1 VTADWHHLGRLL
13 HVGSGFAAVGL
24 GLAVMLLPKFGRH
37 AGWHRR
43 LGRVYAALIAG
54 SCLLG
59 VPLAYRQGNTYLMA
73 LGAVTLAVVVAG
85 WLAGRVAR
93 SVRDREAAAWWLRRH
108 LILMG
113 ASYVG
118 GLERLLRHEPGLRRR
133 RGVASLGLRL
143 RPDGDRRGR
152 HRPGRTAGGSAA
164 LRAGASDP
172 RGKPKDASGTGVV
185 AAGHPRGVPL
195 RFACGGAENRRFAG
209 AAEDW

>member
-1 VTADWHHLGRLL
+1 MTADWHHLGRLL

-85 WLAGRVAR
+85 WLAGRVTR

-118 GLERLLRHEPGLRRR
+118 AWSGFFATNPVF
-133 RGVASLGLRL
+133 GVGEDWQVWLTVFG
-143 RPDGDRRGR
+143 P
-152 HRPGRTAGGSAA
+152 TAVGAVFIARAA
-164 LRAGASDP
+164 LRLGD
-172 RGKPKDASGTGVV
+172 GKGR
-185 AAGHPRGVPL
+185 AANLGDRNP
-195 RFACGGAENRRFAG
+195 
-209 AAEDW
+209 